1 MNIRRLPGFIYRYK
15 IVAFLIITSIFVIVY
30 HLNYWSVL
38 CTNFESRRF
47 VSELCNRQNNGNA
60 VGILCSPL
68 CNRKEIH
75 SLVCENL
82 HVGKEAV
89 FSAQWESTKLVFKAA
104 KTEINIEQTEFLL
117 WEDANGFKHY
127 PSETEFASMM
137 KDVVFNKLNYTMSTH
152 QLERLSRLQAS
163 KIETETKKRQL
174 EMEYVWSLIQKQEY
188 IMTILFEDKDVF
200 PQLIG
205 TCGTFYAVEYIK
217 PIETQITVFVLS
229 DSMPE
234 WSRRVKLAI
243 MILDLLQDLETV
255 FTEPFHIC
263 DVRINH
269 FGLSPGGQKLKYL
282 DLDDVYPKS
291 VLNKKVNTNKK
302 CKRNTDCDILG
313 CRSICSKNKR
323 CESPV
328 TNNNLQLICE
338 KIFLDWPISRLIISP
353 GLLMSKH
360 TNDSLAILLRQCANP
375 NGDMSQLSRVAA
387 PENLKLRL
395 YNILSDMDKELS
407 SQLPRK

>member
-269 FGLSPGGQKLKYL
+269 FGLSPG
-282 DLDDVYPKS
+282 
-291 VLNKKVNTNKK
+291 
-302 CKRNTDCDILG
+302 